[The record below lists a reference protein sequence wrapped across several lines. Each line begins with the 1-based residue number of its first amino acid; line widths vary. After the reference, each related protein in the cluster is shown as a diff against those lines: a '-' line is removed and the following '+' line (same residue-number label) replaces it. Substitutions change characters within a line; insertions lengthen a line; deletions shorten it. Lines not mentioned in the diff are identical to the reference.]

1 MHDLKSLREQIDAL
15 RDGMRRREKLEQI
28 GPLIDRAES
37 LDRDRRLNIQAVEE
51 RKAARNVVTQE
62 VARRKKSKENADD
75 LVAQSRALGEEIGRL
90 EAELATAES
99 ELERIMLE
107 IPNVTLPEVPSG
119 GEECNTIVR
128 EWGTP
133 RMEPGLRPHWEIAEA
148 LGIIDLARGAKI
160 SGSGFV
166 VYRGAGARL
175 VRSLMSFFLDLH
187 TLEHG
192 YEELW
197 VPVLVN
203 RAAMTGTS
211 QLPKFEDDMYLVKDE
226 DLFLIP
232 TAEVPVT
239 NLYRDEMLDGAQ
251 LPRGFCAY
259 SPCFRREAGSAGK
272 DTRGILRVHEF
283 DKVELVRYAT
293 SETSGREHELM
304 TKHATTVLE
313 RLGLPY
319 RVKLL
324 AAGDTGFASAKT
336 YDLET
341 YAPGVGAWLEVS
353 SSSTFT
359 DFQARRANIRYRP
372 APGEKPRFV
381 HTLNASGLAFP
392 RIIATII
399 EHNQQPDGSVTVPEV
414 LRPYLGT
421 DSIR

>member
-1 MHDLKSLREQIDAL
+1 MHDLKSLRDQIDVL
-15 RDGMRRREKLEQI
+15 RDGMRRRGKLDQI
-28 GPLIDRAES
+28 GPLIDRAEA

-51 RKAARNVVTQE
+51 RKAARNTATQE
-62 VARRKKSKENADD
+62 VARRKKAKENADD
-75 LVAQSRALGEEIGRL
+75 LVAQSRALGEEISRL
-90 EAELATAES
+90 EAELTTYES

-107 IPNVTLPEVPSG
+107 IPNVTLPDVPTG
-119 GEECNTIVR
+119 GEECNVIVR

-175 VRSLMSFFLDLH
+175 VRSLMNLFLDVH
-187 TLEHG
+187 SDEHG
-192 YEELW
+192 YEEVW
-197 VPVLVN
+197 VPVVVN
-203 RAAMTGTS
+203 RASMIGTS
-211 QLPKFEDDMYLVKDE
+211 QLPKFEDDMYALRDE
-226 DLFLIP
+226 DMFLIP

-239 NLYRDEMLDGAQ
+239 NLYRDEMIEGAQ
-251 LPRGFCAY
+251 LPRAFCAY

-272 DTRGILRVHEF
+272 DTRGVLRVHEF

-293 SETSGREHELM
+293 PESSAQEHELM
-304 TKHATTVLE
+304 TRHATTLLE

-341 YAPGVGAWLEVS
+341 YAPGVGTWLEVS
-353 SSSTFT
+353 SASTFT

-372 APGEKPRFV
+372 APGEKPRFI

-392 RIIATII
+392 RVIATII
-399 EHNQQPDGSVTVPEV
+399 EHYQQSDGSVTVPEA
-414 LRPYLGT
+414 LRPYLGA